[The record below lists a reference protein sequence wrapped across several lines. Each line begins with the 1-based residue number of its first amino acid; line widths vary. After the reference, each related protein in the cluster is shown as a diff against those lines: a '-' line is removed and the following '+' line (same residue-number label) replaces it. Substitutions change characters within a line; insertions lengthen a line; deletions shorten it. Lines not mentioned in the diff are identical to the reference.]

1 MKQGSTELLYLDDSY
16 MREFAAT
23 VLKSEDG
30 CVVLDRTAF
39 HPRGGGLVSD
49 TGVIVHAGGEAR
61 VLEVLF
67 EGDEVVHRVEGVV
80 PSEGSEVEC
89 LLDWERRYRLM
100 RMHTGL
106 HVLAATMVE
115 KTNALIT
122 GNNISHDQGRV
133 DFSLES
139 FDRAVME
146 ECVEE
151 TNRRLGRGYPVKTY
165 YMERE
170 KVLSTP
176 GLVKLAGR
184 LPPDIPLLRIVEI
197 GEVDVQADGGP
208 HVRNTSEVGR
218 ITATKLENKGK
229 TNRRMYFAVFP

>member
-1 MKQGSTELLYLDDSY
+1 
-16 MREFAAT
+16 
-23 VLKSEDG
+23 
-30 CVVLDRTAF
+30 
-39 HPRGGGLVSD
+39 
-49 TGVIVHAGGEAR
+49 
-61 VLEVLF
+61 
-67 EGDEVVHRVEGVV
+67 VEGVV
-80 PSEGSEVEC
+80 PSAGSEVEC

-184 LPPDIPLLRIVEI
+184 LPPDIPMLRIVEI
-197 GEVDVQADGGP
+197 GDVDVQADGGP

-218 ITATKLENKGK
+218 IAAARLENKGK
-229 TNRRMYFAVFP
+229 TNRRMYFTVIP

>member
-1 MKQGSTELLYLDDSY
+1 MKHGRTELLYLDDSY
-16 MREFAAT
+16 LKECEAVVAK
-23 VLKSEDG
+23 VLDQG
-30 CVVLDRTAF
+30 VVLDKTCF

-49 TGVIVHAGGEAR
+49 TGVLRHSG
-61 VLEVLF
+61 VLVKVSDTSFAE
-67 EGDEVVHRVEGVV
+67 EGVLHV
-80 PSEGSEVEC
+80 LDGAKPSEGSVVYC
-89 LLDWERRYRLM
+89 MLDWERRYRIM

-115 KTNALIT
+115 KTGALIT
-122 GNNISHDQGRV
+122 GNNIAPDSGRV

-139 FDRAVME
+139 FDRALIE

-151 TNRRLGRGYPVKTY
+151 ANRRLAASHPVKTY

-184 LPPDIPLLRIVEI
+184 LPPDIPILRIVEI
-197 GEVDVQADGGP
+197 GDVDVQADGGP
-208 HVRNTSEVGR
+208 HVKNTSEVGR
-218 ITATKLENKGK
+218 VVVTKLENKGRI
-229 TNRRMYFAVFP
+229 NRRLYFTVTP